1 MEAKIGKL
9 MQQKNR
15 LEENL
20 RDSKASQ
27 NIDDKIS
34 KNVSI
39 RETLTKTLDLDNKV
53 NEAIKRVFEL

>member
-1 MEAKIGKL
+1 

>member
-9 MQQKNR
+9 MQQKNK